1 MPKFLDDIIASGS
14 SKVGI
19 GVSSP
24 NNALHISGNLDMR
37 GNTDTEF
44 DTTQIFLNAYN
55 GNSANTSDNLGPGIT
70 WKPFYNTYSKRSAGI
85 LQIAEGNYFKS
96 GLAFFTNN
104 TSNSSTD
111 WSERMRISMDG
122 NVGIG
127 TTSPGVKLEVS
138 GDHIRLSDAYS
149 LQWASA
155 NNRIYNQS
163 SATVFVNNASES
175 MRITSAGNVGIGTS
189 SPSYPFSLEN
199 SGTGLISRIYNTNT
213 DGQGLLIR
221 AGATSSATRAF
232 QVASSNDTKIMTV
245 NSNGRVGIGTNSPT
259 SPLTIKSNSTSSADS
274 GLTIQSTGNT
284 NAILKIAEKS
294 TDGGRFHMYDGG
306 VEKIAFYT
314 DGTANHISAGNFG
327 IGTASPSTVLHATG
341 DGVDFIATVENTGT
355 GTGKSGLWVKTDSTW
370 TNALILKLT
379 GGTSDTS
386 IMEVNAATVRIGG
399 GTITQNDQA
408 LHLPDSKKIG
418 LGDSSDLQIYHD
430 GSFSRIDADGT
441 GDLIISQKTAD
452 KDIIFVSD
460 DGSGGE
466 TTYFKLDGSATTT
479 VFSKDTRHID
489 NAKALFGGNN
499 DFKIYHD
506 GTDSVVQNETG
517 DLEFQNRQN
526 DGDIKFKSDDGSGG
540 VTEYFRLDGSVAD
553 GTNLVTRFPD
563 QSILVFGSGSG
574 FQDGMQIY
582 HNGTN
587 SFVSNYVG
595 DLEIRQETNDGDI
608 VFKSDDGSGGTTA
621 YITLDGSHTK
631 TIMGKTVHFDD
642 NVKIQMGNYASPDLQ
657 IYHDGS
663 NSFVADTGTGGLFLE
678 GNSEVRI
685 RKQGTS
691 EIMLQCVADGA
702 VNLYHNNVKKFET
715 KSDGVDITGSLAVS
729 SDTTYDGIQ
738 ISGASIPTL
747 SITDTTN
754 NAKLVA
760 YARDSDA
767 HIGQNQ
773 TTP

>member
-1 MPKFLDDIIASGS
+1 MALQPQLYTNWPDNSKITLGNSNDLQLLHNATNSYIQNYVGDLYINNWADDKDIIFQSDDGSGGTTEYFRVDGS
-14 SKVGI
+14 SQAI
-19 GVSSP
+19 I
-24 NNALHISGNLDMR
+24 ISKA
-37 GNTDTEF
+37 
-44 DTTQIFLNAYN
+44 TQHGDNVKAYY
-55 GNSANTSDNLGPGIT
+55 G
-70 WKPFYNTYSKRSAGI
+70 
-85 LQIAEGNYFKS
+85 
-96 GLAFFTNN
+96 
-104 TSNSSTD
+104 
-111 WSERMRISMDG
+111 
-122 NVGIG
+122 
-127 TTSPGVKLEVS
+127 
-138 GDHIRLSDAYS
+138 
-149 LQWASA
+149 
-155 NNRIYNQS
+155 
-163 SATVFVNNASES
+163 
-175 MRITSAGNVGIGTS
+175 AGN
-189 SPSYPFSLEN
+189 
-199 SGTGLISRIYNTNT
+199 
-213 DGQGLLIR
+213 
-221 AGATSSATRAF
+221 
-232 QVASSNDTKIMTV
+232 
-245 NSNGRVGIGTNSPT
+245 
-259 SPLTIKSNSTSSADS
+259 
-274 GLTIQSTGNT
+274 
-284 NAILKIAEKS
+284 
-294 TDGGRFHMYDGG
+294 
-306 VEKIAFYT
+306 
-314 DGTANHISAGNFG
+314 
-327 IGTASPSTVLHATG
+327 
-341 DGVDFIATVENTGT
+341 
-355 GTGKSGLWVKTDSTW
+355 
-370 TNALILKLT
+370 
-379 GGTSDTS
+379 
-386 IMEVNAATVRIGG
+386 
-399 GTITQNDQA
+399 
-408 LHLPDSKKIG
+408 
-418 LGDSSDLQIYHD
+418 DLQIYHD

-715 KSDGVDITGSLAVS
+715 KTNGVNTTYSVTGNTDGTHAGDIVHLGETTTVAGKIYHYKSDGAWELVDADAASTCDGLLAVALGTS
-729 SDTTYDGIQ
+729 SNTNGMLLRGMITLDHDPGAVGDTLFASTTAGQATATAPSGSGDIVRVIGYCLNASNGQIWFNPDG
-738 ISGASIPTL
+738 AFVE
-747 SITDTTN
+747 
-754 NAKLVA
+754 VA
-760 YARDSDA
+760 
-767 HIGQNQ
+767 
-773 TTP
+773 